1 MKKVLVLYY
10 SQTGQL
16 TSIARQVTQ
25 ALQHDPQIDLTFVAL
40 NPVKPWPFPW
50 TVREFLD
57 VFPESLLEVPCSLQP
72 LEAIEQQSFDL
83 VILACQV
90 WYLSP
95 SIPVSSF
102 LQSAAA
108 RRVLNQRP
116 VITLIGCRNMWLL
129 AHTKIQAHIQ
139 ACGGRPVGNIVLEDR
154 TSNLLG
160 VVTIVYWMLSGKKKR
175 LAGLLPLPGIDPQ
188 DIQAAERFGPCIREA
203 LLQESYA
210 DLQTE
215 LRRLGA
221 VTVQP
226 AHILFERRLHRIF
239 KVWAKFIRRRGGPG
253 EARRR
258 NRLRLFGGYLVF
270 AIVIFAPLAQIVSHL
285 LQRSQKE
292 RLHHLAEF
300 FSGLQPP
307 ESLSTQPARSEP

>member
-1 MKKVLVLYY
+1 MKRVLVLYY

-16 TSIARQVTQ
+16 TSIASQVTQ
-25 ALQHDPQIDLTFVAL
+25 ALQHDPQIEVTFVAL

-50 TVREFLD
+50 TVRKFLD

-95 SIPVSSF
+95 SIPISSF
-102 LQSAAA
+102 LQSETA

-139 ACGGRPVGNIVLEDR
+139 ACCGQPVGNIVLEDR

-160 VVTIVYWMLSGKKKR
+160 VVTIVYWMLSGNKKR
-175 LAGLLPLPGIDPQ
+175 LGGVLPLPGIDPR
-188 DIQAAERFGPCIREA
+188 DIQAAERFGPGIRRA
-203 LLQESYA
+203 LLQDNYA
-210 DLQTE
+210 NLHAE
-215 LRRLGA
+215 LRGLGA
-221 VTVQP
+221 LRVNP

-239 KVWAKFIRRRGGPG
+239 KVWATFIRRRGGPG
-253 EARRR
+253 DARRR
-258 NRLRLFGGYLVF
+258 NRLRLFAGYLVS
-270 AIVIFAPLAQIVSHL
+270 AIVIFAPLAQIVSHV
-285 LQRSQKE
+285 LQRKQKE

-300 FSGLQPP
+300 FSSVQPSDLP
-307 ESLSTQPARSEP
+307 SPQLSRTEP